1 MSIKMKFN
9 TVNIRKALKSKKRF
23 NIFDIDYSDEEKKCL
38 INFKIKKFEDYEH
51 YGTIKLNKLKLFLEN
66 IGDNNLKQVTI
77 LKNII
82 KKISEILINSH
93 ETKYFA
99 IRIRISLSP
108 DISVPRW
115 HMDGSFF
122 GKNKE
127 THFVTTLKG
136 PSTYLTDDEKYI
148 KIYNKIYKKQ
158 LDEQFKLNSNN
169 IIKNMKIHHKYD
181 KIYRKEL
188 KETKIIQPSNC
199 QGVILNIGDEKTAAV
214 HSEPAYN
221 EPRIFI
227 SILTGTKKEV
237 KDLEIRFSKDFT
249 EQ

>member
-1 MSIKMKFN
+1 MNVERMKFN
-9 TVNIRKALKSKKRF
+9 TVNIHKALKSKKRF
-23 NIFDIDYSDEEKKCL
+23 NIFDIDYTDEEKECL

-66 IGDNNLKQVTI
+66 IGDNNLKQVNI

-82 KKISEILINSH
+82 KKISKILISSH

-99 IRIRISLSP
+99 IRIRISLNP
-108 DISVPRW
+108 DVSVPRW
-115 HMDGSFF
+115 HMDGPFF
-122 GKNKE
+122 ERNNE
-127 THFVTTLKG
+127 THFLTTLKG
-136 PSTYLTDDEKYI
+136 PSTYLTDDKKYI

-158 LDEQFKLNSNN
+158 SDEQFKLNSNN
-169 IIKNMKIHHKYD
+169 IIKNMKIHDKYD

-188 KETKIIQPSNC
+188 KGTKIIQPSNY
-199 QGVILNIGDEKTAAV
+199 QGIILNIGDKKTAAV

-237 KDLEIRFSKDFT
+237 KDLEIRLTKSII
-249 EQ
+249 E